1 MECTIKAALARL
13 CTGTKI
19 LIPNSVRPTLISTSI
34 VLKIWLWIL
43 VWIVTGSSNAVF
55 TPSVIED
62 LLVFVLRNAE
72 VMVIIWLM
80 EWIERS
86 RFPAVMRA
94 ICPREEACT
103 SRLVELV
110 EVLVVHPLDCVTL
123 CLAGV
128 ASSAGAAAASPPP
141 WSPPRSC
148 DACAAL

>member
-43 VWIVTGSSNAVF
+43 VWIVTGSSNTVF

-80 EWIERS
+80 EWIES
-86 RFPAVMRA
+86 GF
-94 ICPREEACT
+94 
-103 SRLVELV
+103 
-110 EVLVVHPLDCVTL
+110 VLVTIGLEY
-123 CLAGV
+123 
-128 ASSAGAAAASPPP
+128 
-141 WSPPRSC
+141 SC
-148 DACAAL
+148 EHKETGTRFSIVLILEDTVFWIRQ